1 MTHVSH
7 VPRITWMLNSSKFF
21 MKKICVIGL
30 GNPLRKDDG
39 IGIVLLKKLI
49 QNKKTLPKQLE
60 FIDGGT
66 GGMNLLHILPQYDTV
81 IIIDAVQ
88 LNAAPGSYSF
98 FSADEIKVDK
108 KKDLFSTHA
117 DQLPQ
122 VIQLSRQL
130 KELPKQLYIF
140 GVQPK
145 DTTYGTDLSQVIQ
158 KNIDTLF
165 IRLKNEI
172 KMIIKKDS

>member
-1 MTHVSH
+1 
-7 VPRITWMLNSSKFF
+7 
-21 MKKICVIGL
+21 MKKICVIGI

-49 QNKKTLPKQLE
+49 QNKKTLPKNIE

-66 GGMNLLHILPQYDTV
+66 GGMNILHILPKYDTV
-81 IIIDAVQ
+81 VFIDAVQ

-98 FSADEIKVDK
+98 FSADEIKEDK
-108 KKDLFSTHA
+108 KTDLFSTHA

-122 VIQLSRQL
+122 VIKLSRQL

-140 GVQPK
+140 GIQPK
-145 DTTYGTDLSQVIQ
+145 DISFGADLS
-158 KNIDTLF
+158 NILQNNIETLF
-165 IRLKNEI
+165 VKLTNEI
-172 KMIIKKDS
+172 KRIIKKNS